1 MVYISSWIISIL
13 VVVLFG
19 VLVEVILPNGK
30 LSKIIKCVIATLTML
45 VIISP
50 IKKIDLHN
58 LNFQNY
64 FQEIVIDNNFINERN
79 EEQISYI
86 EKNIEDNLEKNGY
99 LQVSVKIDG
108 SYSSSGINIKFIYVD
123 LGRLVI
129 SQESQNINKYNNI
142 MGIIKSIVEVEEE
155 QVIFYE

>member
-50 IKKIDLHN
+50 IKNIDLHN

-108 SYSSSGINIKFIYVD
+108 NYSSSGINIKYIYVD

-142 MGIIKSIVEVEEE
+142 MGIIKSIVEVEEG